1 MQRLLLASG
10 LATLAGADPASD
22 AFVHLFEWSWSDI
35 AQECEDW
42 LGPKGFKAV
51 QVSPP
56 TEHIQGQQWWTRYQ
70 PVSYNLTS
78 RSGNEQGFR
87 EMVQRCKKA
96 GVDVIADAVVN
107 HVAAGSGTGIAGSPY
122 GNRKTV
128 LYNPED
134 FHHNSGDL
142 SDNCAVNNYAD
153 KFNVQYCDLEGLPD
167 LCTSCPNVQRA
178 VGQYLTTLLQMPED
192 HIKLSEALGSLE
204 HILHRPH
211 PKAPDPRL
219 LRVANDDREGFM
231 SVGTSGWHVDGVMLQ
246 APFAAQTMHHLHAI
260 PGGDTLFLGMK
271 ELYHSMDEDLRELCD
286 RLWFVSGV
294 GDDLQQG
301 EGQMS
306 LLPLVYDHP
315 FRGDKTMCFHL
326 GQTYCLG
333 FIEEVPLDVVME
345 MFANVM
351 TRGDGLL
358 KGARAQLQRILA
370 GPENNCPSQ
379 FRFLPAL
386 PVQES
391 LQKAIDGMDPTLRA
405 QAITKVEWERGDLA
419 LIDNMALAHL
429 PAPGTQTLPLV
440 SGLRVFHRTTM
451 TNPSAV
457 PRNLRGASA
466 VLLAGPRKDG
476 PTSDEAV
483 QDPDAMRDILR
494 AVMAAT
500 PINVDELGGDQRG
513 GDLQMPK
520 NIPARDEALRALEE
534 TQQPLDLLKVVD
546 AELEAA
552 DGQSREIFGKTLK
565 KLLREYHPDR
575 NQSRTKQAVPIF
587 RYLWRLHKEQGRAA
601 SAMAPTKGRV
611 VDRLRQKASKI
622 TVGDV
627 VG

>member
-1 MQRLLLASG
+1 MFVACGGAPFAAQHTSAASAPAPAARFGVVHAARRAVAPTPKAWPWQVACSAWSASALTLGCAAGRRKRRAERTQVVRLAFYDVTPREGCSFGASVRGFSVKEALENPDALEQIKADMYKHRLLI
-10 LATLAGADPASD
+10 
-22 AFVHLFEWSWSDI
+22 FH
-35 AQECEDW
+35 
-42 LGPKGFKAV
+42 
-51 QVSPP
+51 
-56 TEHIQGQQWWTRYQ
+56 GQT
-70 PVSYNLTS
+70 
-78 RSGNEQGFR
+78 
-87 EMVQRCKKA
+87 
-96 GVDVIADAVVN
+96 
-107 HVAAGSGTGIAGSPY
+107 
-122 GNRKTV
+122 
-128 LYNPED
+128 
-134 FHHNSGDL
+134 DL
-142 SDNCAVNNYAD
+142 
-153 KFNVQYCDLEGLPD
+153 
-167 LCTSCPNVQRA
+167 
-178 VGQYLTTLLQMPED
+178 MPED

-405 QAITKVEWERGDLA
+405 QAITKVDEWERGDLA

>member
-1 MQRLLLASG
+1 MWQ
-10 LATLAGADPASD
+10 
-22 AFVHLFEWSWSDI
+22 
-35 AQECEDW
+35 
-42 LGPKGFKAV
+42 
-51 QVSPP
+51 
-56 TEHIQGQQWWTRYQ
+56 
-70 PVSYNLTS
+70 
-78 RSGNEQGFR
+78 
-87 EMVQRCKKA
+87 
-96 GVDVIADAVVN
+96 
-107 HVAAGSGTGIAGSPY
+107 
-122 GNRKTV
+122 
-128 LYNPED
+128 
-134 FHHNSGDL
+134 
-142 SDNCAVNNYAD
+142 
-153 KFNVQYCDLEGLPD
+153 
-167 LCTSCPNVQRA
+167 
-178 VGQYLTTLLQMPED
+178 
-192 HIKLSEALGSLE
+192 
-204 HILHRPH
+204 
-211 PKAPDPRL
+211 
-219 LRVANDDREGFM
+219 
-231 SVGTSGWHVDGVMLQ
+231 VMLQ

-271 ELYHSMDEDLRELCD
+271 ELQLELSFMGGWRLLEIADAVLEERRYHSMDEDLRELCD

-379 FRFLPAL
+379 CLGEEQGVKPGRFRFLPAL

-483 QDPDAMRDILR
+483 QERDPDAMRDILR

-546 AELEAA
+546 AELEAFCRPQYGFRAQDALLRVASIPDELQAAAISRDFGGLLSLAAA

-575 NQSRTKQAVPIF
+575 CLEDEN
-587 RYLWRLHKEQGRAA
+587 YNEQGRAA